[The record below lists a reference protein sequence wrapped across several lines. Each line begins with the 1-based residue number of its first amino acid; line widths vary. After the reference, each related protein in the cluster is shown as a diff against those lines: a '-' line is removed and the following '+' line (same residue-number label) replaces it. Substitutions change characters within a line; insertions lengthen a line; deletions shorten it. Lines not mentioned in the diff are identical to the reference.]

1 MKAWAERRA
10 AELQQEAPQASF
22 PPPSVPYDELDG
34 SQLSCAPYT
43 RSLGE
48 GGTLMTICP
57 ILNGL
62 WTSFHDRARWP
73 SAHKPLPAASAQ
85 AISVEMRLY
94 DKVGLSNWIGEDFD
108 ERVLSALEAHRTS
121 APPAGAGSA
130 SSVYSIIVERQ
141 QEVLQGLSSI
151 EERLGKEAVR
161 WVQLGPPALDHLPK
175 YRLAHVAGRV
185 HHYGVEDYTT
195 AMLQK
200 TIEAFPVATVQQEI
214 NLLVRPKEST
224 LSLCRDHGCRF
235 IAYGPLL
242 GGLLSDAYLNVK
254 TPQPDADHTKQVDY
268 LQSIVQW
275 GGWAAFQRLLGVLRR
290 VGDAHGGA
298 SIAAVSLAYLLQL
311 PYVLAAIVGVRIGH
325 SASADHRRENL
336 EALAL
341 ELSAAEVAEI
351 DKAVAFGQVSDGLAR
366 T

>member
-1 MKAWAERRA
+1 MRVRA
-10 AELQQEAPQASF
+10 SNGNE
-22 PPPSVPYDELDG
+22 V
-34 SQLSCAPYT
+34 
-43 RSLGE
+43 GE
-48 GGTLMTICP
+48 GANAVAVCP
-57 ILNGL
+57 VLNGI
-62 WTSFHDRARWP
+62 WTSFLDIRKWRSYETSLSEEQSARV
-73 SAHKPLPAASAQ
+73 L
-85 AISVEMRLY
+85 EGMRRY
-94 DKVGLSNWIGEDFD
+94 DEVGLSTWIGEDFD
-108 ERVLSALEAHRTS
+108 ERVLSALEAHRNS

-214 NLLVRPKEST
+214 NLLVRPEESM
-224 LSLCRDHGCRF
+224 LALCRDHGCRF

-325 SASADHRRENL
+325 GAGADHRRENL